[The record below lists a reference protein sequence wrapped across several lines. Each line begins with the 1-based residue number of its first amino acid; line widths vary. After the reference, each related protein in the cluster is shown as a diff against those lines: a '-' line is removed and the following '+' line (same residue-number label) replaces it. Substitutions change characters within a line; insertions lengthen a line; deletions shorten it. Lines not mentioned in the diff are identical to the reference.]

1 MPTRDDVLR
10 IAGLAEGTGP
20 GSRQIEL
27 AESLLASSTA
37 LGDADLV
44 VRAHMLLTEAYR
56 KGGDEWSAIEPFVW
70 TVARATERPDLFSR
84 EDLLVL
90 SHVYTH
96 VVVIAASNPA
106 ASSHQVASLL
116 AAFARYTERL
126 DLPRRP
132 LNEATYTASVLLGRH
147 GDADDQLRALAE
159 GEDLSARDE
168 GARITRVVDDLLRRG
183 RTEEALRAAR
193 HVLDGTLRS
202 ATQPRNTLAQA
213 LLPLVESGR
222 PERAWDA
229 HLRSYALHRQSP
241 SKAAW
246 LKEHLS
252 YLALT
257 GQLERGMRLL
267 RRHGSW
273 TASTD
278 ATSDLLDMLQG
289 AVLVLREVEM
299 AAREAPEGGLWMP
312 TRLEMPASPKWRPS
326 AYVSLSMDLPTAL
339 AATCEWV
346 GMLAAAFDERNG
358 NDAVSTEVGE
368 WLERPRLLEGPGTEH
383 VVRLVHGL
391 EPLPGDV
398 PAVPAVP
405 LDAALARAV
414 EKAGEA
420 LASHRPSLAI
430 TPMVAL
436 ARALEDRGRLIEASD
451 ALEVAHEIAAAS
463 GSRRAPA
470 LARGVRRMLGAAAA
484 SLEEPERAVT
494 PSGPSC

>member
-1 MPTRDDVLR
+1 MPTREDVLR
-10 IAGLAEGTGP
+10 FAEMAEGTGP

-27 AESLLASSTA
+27 AESLLARSAA

-44 VRAHMLLTEAYR
+44 VHAHMILTEAYR
-56 KGGDEWSAIEPFVW
+56 RGGDEWSAIEPFVW

-96 VVVIAASNPA
+96 IVAIAASNPA
-106 ASSHQVASLL
+106 VSRHQVATLL
-116 AAFARYTERL
+116 TAFDRYTARL

-132 LNEATYTASVLLGRH
+132 LHEAAYTASVLLGRH
-147 GDADDQLRALAE
+147 GEADDDLRSLE
-159 GEDLSARDE
+159 EDEDLTPRDE
-168 GARITRVVDDLLRRG
+168 GARIVRLVDDLLRRG
-183 RTEEALRAAR
+183 RTEEALVVAR
-193 HVLDGTLRS
+193 PVLDGSFRS
-202 ATQPRNTLAQA
+202 ATQPRNTLAQL

-222 PERAWDA
+222 PERAWNA
-229 HLRSYALHRQSP
+229 HLRSYALHRRSP

-267 RRHGSW
+267 RRHGGW

-278 ATSDLLDMLQG
+278 AASDLLDMLQG
-289 AVLVLREVEM
+289 AVLVLREVER
-299 AAREAPEGGLWMP
+299 AARELPEGGIWMP
-312 TRLEMPASPKWRPS
+312 TRLEMPASARWRPS

-339 AATCEWV
+339 AATREWA

-358 NDAVSTEVGE
+358 NDTVSTEVGE
-368 WLERPRLLEGPGTEH
+368 WIERPRLLEGPGTEH
-383 VVRLVHGL
+383 VVRLVRAP
-391 EPLPGDV
+391 EPLPGDA
-398 PAVPAVP
+398 PAAREEA
-405 LDAALARAV
+405 LDPALARRVDEAN
-414 EKAGEA
+414 EA
-420 LASHRPSLAI
+420 LASHRPSVAI

-436 ARALEDRGRLIEASD
+436 ARALEDRGRALEASD

-463 GSRRAPA
+463 GSHRAAA
-470 LARGVRRMLGAAAA
+470 LARGVRRMLGT
-484 SLEEPERAVT
+484 AVT
-494 PSGPSC
+494 GLEGPGRGAGPA